1 MSFIPEIP
9 VILSFAIASLIL
21 AATPGPDMT
30 LFVARTLSDGRA
42 AGFACVAGAMTGI
55 LIHTLMVALGL
66 SALVVA
72 SPAAF
77 TALKWIGAAYL
88 LFLAIQ
94 AIRHGSVLSVSRAQT
109 SRKPLS
115 RHWAQG
121 LGVNLLNPKIILFF
135 MTFLPQFVNARDPHI
150 TGKLI
155 FLGFSFVIISL
166 PVVIAIVLG
175 AQQIASWLKEN
186 PRAMRIIDWL
196 FAGIFSLFAVR
207 ILLTQAR

>member
-1 MSFIPEIP
+1 
-9 VILSFAIASLIL
+9 
-21 AATPGPDMT
+21 MT

-55 LIHTLMVALGL
+55 FIHTLMVALGL

-77 TALKWIGAAYL
+77 TALKWVGAAYL

-94 AIRHGSVLSVSRAQT
+94 AIRHGSVLTVGKTEA

-135 MTFLPQFVNARDPHI
+135 MTFLPQFVNAHDPHI

-155 FLGFSFVIISL
+155 FLGFSFVIVSL
-166 PVVIAIVLG
+166 PVVAAIVLG
-175 AQQIASWLKEN
+175 AQQIAAWLKRH
-186 PRAMRIIDWL
+186 PGAMRVMDWL